1 MPYQYVPNQPYFQ
14 QMYQPQQMPQ
24 IQPAQ
29 APVSQNPGL
38 LGRMVTSKEEALG
51 VPVDFS
57 GSPMVFPDLA
67 HGVIYIK
74 QFNPGT
80 GAADLREF
88 RISDEKLQEA
98 PTFAT
103 VGDLEALREE
113 IHKEIEGLKPK
124 RGVKTDE

>member
-1 MPYQYVPNQPYFQ
+1 MPYQYVPQAPYFQ
-14 QMYQPQQMPQ
+14 QMYQQPQMQQ

-29 APVSQNPGL
+29 TPVSQNPGL
-38 LGRMVTSKEEALG
+38 LGRMVTSREEALG

-57 GSPMVFPDLA
+57 GSPMIFPDLA
-67 HGVIYIK
+67 HGIVYIK

-80 GAADLREF
+80 GAADIREF
-88 RISDEKLQEA
+88 RISEERQPES

-113 IHKEIEGLKPK
+113 IRKELDSLKPK
-124 RGVKTDE
+124 RGAKADE